1 MFMKKSQKQP
11 IVKNNPGWDRP
22 VYFWFRIPKES
33 RVCPMVQNQI
43 PDAIENPT

>member
-1 MFMKKSQKQP
+1 MKKSQKKP

-43 PDAIENPT
+43 PDATENPT